1 MPYLGIVAGASL
13 FSNGA
18 FRKVDLLESTVSSSV
33 TGLLE
38 DVLEE
43 LIKAELLVETTVKD
57 TRLYRFSEDGIAPY
71 LWLLSREAALRDA
84 AAQQPPATPRL
95 KFSQEKI

>member
-1 MPYLGIVAGASL
+1 VAGASL

-43 LIKAELLVETTVKD
+43 LIKAELLVETTVKG